1 MISCGD
7 PTRLLLIGSLAVVCN
22 DANIF
27 INVPHLQGHAIDSVH
42 GIAGIAASLLG
53 SYSGFKAARFAFPR
67 DFNLFTQE
75 ALQLV
80 ADTLQGIYHAGAV
93 GDQDVVAP
101 LSP

>member
-1 MISCGD
+1 M
-7 PTRLLLIGSLAVVCN
+7 PTILLLIGSFAVVCN
-22 DANIF
+22 DANVFLNIS
-27 INVPHLQGHAIDSVH
+27 HLQGHAIDSVH
-42 GIAGIAASLLG
+42 GIARIAASLLG
-53 SYSGFKAARFAFPR
+53 PNSGFEAAGFALPR

-80 ADTLQGIYHAGAV
+80 ANTLQGIDHAGAV